1 MDQTTNTMKATLLT
15 LSLLAALALPG
26 MAGEMTLTQATSPA
40 TSLSL
45 YNAGEVQVDVFGA
58 YGFASS
64 GNERV
69 IGDDVIGGGLG
80 MSYYFTRWFGIGGE
94 TSLFDTDAD
103 LLGTAAFN
111 LFLRAPIADSGFAV
125 YAFGG
130 GGVSYN
136 AEDIDYDDF
145 DDARD
150 RAEDDE
156 DLQDDDDVLFLWHL
170 GAGVEYRFNPNF
182 GVFADGRYTWVER
195 DDSDFGLVRVGLRFA
210 F

>member
-1 MDQTTNTMKATLLT
+1 MKTTLLT

-26 MAGEMTLTQATSPA
+26 MAGEVTLTQATSPA

-45 YNAGEVQVDVFGA
+45 YNAGEVQIDVFGA

-69 IGDDVIGGGLG
+69 IGDDIVGGGLA

-94 TSLFDTDAD
+94 GSLFDTDHD

-111 LFLRAPIADSGFAV
+111 VFLRAPIAESGFAV

-136 AEDIDYDDF
+136 AEDIDFDDF
-145 DDARD
+145 EDARD
-150 RAEDDE
+150 RAEDDDE
-156 DLQDDDDVLFLWHL
+156 LRDDDDVLFLWHL

-182 GVFADGRYTWVER
+182 GMFADGRYTWVER

-210 F
+210 Y